1 MSVLNRVGCVV
12 TWVTWVHGSRG
23 LVSAWVAWVNFL
35 RRLRG
40 LRASEYFLRGSTFY
54 VGHNFYVGCVG
65 QIYFCVGQFIWRGPL
80 RGSNIFTWVQNFC
93 VGQFFFFFFALVN
106 VCFFRRDY
114 FTILQLIA

>member
-1 MSVLNRVGCVV
+1 MSVLNRLGCVV
-12 TWVTWVHGSRG
+12 TWVTWVRGSRG

-65 QIYFCVGQFIWRGPL
+65 QIYFCVGQFIWLGLL

-93 VGQFFFFFFALVN
+93 VGQFFFFFLLWSTFVFL
-106 VCFFRRDY
+106 DEI
-114 FTILQLIA
+114 ILLYYN